1 MAVLPLAALSLA
13 MDTGADRRGPGA
25 AAQAAAKPNLAKPP
39 TLVDVERDFS
49 TAAQA
54 AGKRNFARTPT
65 RADVERDFSTA
76 AALAAGQRNLART
89 PTLAAVE
96 GNFSSA
102 ASFAAAQQD
111 LPGATAT
118 AQDSLGKAVFTG
130 KGNCHV
136 CHGAEAKGGPL
147 GPDLTDAEWLH
158 IDGKAESIADL
169 IKKGVPA
176 PKQFPAPMLP
186 MGGAQLTDAEV
197 QAVARYIVSLGAK
210 T

>member
-1 MAVLPLAALSLA
+1 MRSRIVRWGMAVLPLAALSLA
-13 MDTGADRRGPGA
+13 MDTGADTRGPVA
-25 AAQAAAKPNLAKPP
+25 AA
-39 TLVDVERDFS
+39 E
-49 TAAQA
+49 A
-54 AGKRNFARTPT
+54 AGKRNVTRTPT
-65 RADVERDFSTA
+65 RAAVERDLPTAAAEAAGKRNVTRTPTRAAVERDFSTA
-76 AALAAGQRNLART
+76 AA
-89 PTLAAVE
+89 V
-96 GNFSSA
+96 
-102 ASFAAAQQD
+102 AAAEQD
-111 LPGATAT
+111 LPRAAAT

-158 IDGKAESIADL
+158 IDGKAESIAAL

-197 QAVARYIVSLGAK
+197 QAVAGYIVSLGAK

>member
-1 MAVLPLAALSLA
+1 MRSRIVRWGMAVLPLAALSLA

-25 AAQAAAKPNLAKPP
+25 ATQAAAKRNVARTA
-39 TLVDVERDFS
+39 TL
-49 TAAQA
+49 A
-54 AGKRNFARTPT
+54 AG
-65 RADVERDFSTA
+65 EGDFSTA
-76 AALAAGQRNLART
+76 AARAAR
-89 PTLAAVE
+89 E
-96 GNFSSA
+96 HNFASA
-102 ASFAAAQQD
+102 PAI
-111 LPGATAT
+111 AT

-169 IKKGVPA
+169 IKKGVPT

-197 QAVARYIVSLGAK
+197 QAVAGYIVSLGPK

>member
-1 MAVLPLAALSLA
+1 MVVLPLAALSLA
-13 MDTGADRRGPGA
+13 MDTGADRRGPRA
-25 AAQAAAKPNLAKPP
+25 ATPTAAKRNLAGPP
-39 TLVDVERDFS
+39 VL
-49 TAAQA
+49 AAVQ
-54 AGKRNFARTPT
+54 GNY
-65 RADVERDFSTA
+65 STA
-76 AALAAGQRNLART
+76 AARAAKDH
-89 PTLAAVE
+89 
-96 GNFSSA
+96 NFASTSA
-102 ASFAAAQQD
+102 N
-111 LPGATAT
+111 AT

-169 IKKGVPA
+169 IKKGVPT

-197 QAVARYIVSLGAK
+197 QAVARYIVSLGPK